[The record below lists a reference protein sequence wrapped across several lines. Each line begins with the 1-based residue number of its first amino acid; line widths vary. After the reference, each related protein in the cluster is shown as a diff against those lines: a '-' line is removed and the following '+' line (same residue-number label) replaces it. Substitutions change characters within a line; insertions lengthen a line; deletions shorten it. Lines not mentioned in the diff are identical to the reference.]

1 METKLNFGL
10 GFPAVVFTPVPD
22 VLSLLTRLT
31 AAQGEAGG
39 LSLPSRIL
47 PSAGSVRTTKRRR
60 QGEKQGEQE
69 KGEGKEEEKWVL
81 AGLSSDGGGSFVVS
95 KGQPEHF
102 IHITEP
108 SRWRPF

>member
-10 GFPAVVFTPVPD
+10 GFPAVPLVFTPVPD

-39 LSLPSRIL
+39 LSLPSRVL
-47 PSAGSVRTTKRRR
+47 PRAGSVRASKRRR
-60 QGEKQGEQE
+60 QERSRGASEGG
-69 KGEGKEEEKWVL
+69 GEGGL

-95 KGQPEHF
+95 KGQPEHV

-108 SRWRPF
+108 S